1 MSNTEL
7 EIWKNIENYPDYM
20 VSNLGRIK
28 SFKYVREKI
37 LKNRIDNKGYYRVEL
52 SMYGN
57 NKTFK
62 VHRLVY
68 FTFNPNADKSLEIN
82 HINEDKG
89 DNRLENLEICTHQYN
104 NAYGTK
110 NQRAN
115 KTKRRKRI
123 IKHYILQQIKYINE
137 LKAYKKRL
145 KQLIK

>member
-1 MSNTEL
+1 MEKI
-7 EIWKNIENYPDYM
+7 EIWKTIIDYPDYQ

-28 SFKYVREKI
+28 SFKYGREKI

-52 SMYGN
+52 WGEEKG
-57 NKTFK
+57 KTFK

-68 FTFNPNADKSLEIN
+68 FTFNPNADESLEIN

-89 DNRLENLEICTHQYN
+89 DNRIENLEICTHQYN

-115 KTKRRKRI
+115 KTKRDKRI
-123 IKHYILQQIKYINE
+123 LNRMKTIFTKLSE
-137 LKAYKKRL
+137 LK
-145 KQLIK
+145 QVS